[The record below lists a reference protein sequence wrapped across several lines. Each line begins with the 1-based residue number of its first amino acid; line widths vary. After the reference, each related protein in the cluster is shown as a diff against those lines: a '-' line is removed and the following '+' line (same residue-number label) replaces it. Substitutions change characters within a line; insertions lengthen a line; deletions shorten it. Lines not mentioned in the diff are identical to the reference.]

1 MRAKYRLFLV
11 MMMTSCVALPSSRAQ
26 STTTSAEVHTEAGLH
41 RVFFRVPQ
49 GIIRVNYPD
58 DMAVGDS
65 ISGTVYTEPAGKTQK
80 EQDKN
85 SGELSGY
92 VIEKEGQKTPASE
105 KRFQWLVPAKAAGG
119 LSAVLL
125 RDRRGTV
132 VARSVVPVDPRPA
145 PADQGGFDLPYGAQA
160 GTFVSASVPASPE
173 PGSSVTVGGDYAPV
187 IAESPRKVVF
197 LTPQGVAGPS
207 TLRVT
212 KNGASAEVPFRS
224 LRLELG
230 ATKRALFSG
239 ETATITASI
248 YGLQGSKEP
257 TWVVITNHSPSV
269 VNLAGGAVQQIVIQ
283 PNEIQVDGTFQLTR
297 VLTGEMGGAYNITVL
312 VTRPPSSQLPLRRLA
327 DRTIERWSQTNN
339 IPVSP
344 EARSLITSG
353 IDEARPRLDEFL
365 MAQMVLLADP
375 VSVMDW
381 LVRDYCF
388 DLRDL
393 RLRSAGSA
401 ARQISRRGVSGNA
414 FLQQPAVSFAIV
426 ASDVHGFSFVRY
438 LARLL
443 ARLTPSQAVGDLIV
457 TSEPTN
463 QMITIDAASGQ
474 DYFTARSFV
483 VSVGAHAV
491 SVGPCKEV
499 VSVNAYQKATMSC
512 PHH

>member
-1 MRAKYRLFLV
+1 MRTEYRLSLV
-11 MMMTSCVALPSSRAQ
+11 LVIASCVVPPSFRAQ
-26 STTTSAEVHTEAGLH
+26 STAEVHSESGLH
-41 RVFFRVPQ
+41 RVLFHVPQ

-58 DMAVGDS
+58 DLAVGDT
-65 ISGTVYTEPAGKTQK
+65 ISGTVYTEPMGKTQK

-92 VIEKEGQKTPASE
+92 VIGKEGQKTPVSE
-105 KRFQWLVPAKAAGG
+105 KRFQWLVPAKLVGG
-119 LSAVLL
+119 LTPVLL
-125 RDRRGTV
+125 LDRRGTV
-132 VARSVVPVDPRPA
+132 VARSVVPVDSTPA
-145 PADQGGFDLPYGAQA
+145 PTDQGGFDLPFGGQA
-160 GTFVSASVPASPE
+160 GTFMSASVPASPE
-173 PGSSVTVGGDYAPV
+173 PGSSVTVGGENAPV

-197 LTPQGVAGPS
+197 LTPHGVAGPS

-212 KNGASAEVPFRS
+212 KNGAFSEVPYRS
-224 LRLELG
+224 LGLEVG
-230 ATKRALFSG
+230 ATKRVLMSG
-239 ETATITASI
+239 EMATITAIIS
-248 YGLQGSKEP
+248 GLEGSKEP

-283 PNEIQVDGTFQLTR
+283 PTEIQLDGTFQLTR
-297 VLTGEMGGAYNITVL
+297 ALTGEMGGAYNITVV
-312 VTRPPSSQLPLRRLA
+312 VTRPASSQLPLQRLA
-327 DRTIERWSQTNN
+327 DRTIDRWSQTNK

-344 EARSLITSG
+344 EARSLIASG

-393 RLRSAGSA
+393 RLRSTGAA
-401 ARQISRRGVSGNA
+401 ARPISRRGVLGNA
-414 FLQQPAVSFAIV
+414 FLQQPAVSFSIV
-426 ASDVHGFSFVRY
+426 ASDVRGFSFVQF
-438 LARLL
+438 LGRLL

-463 QMITIDAASGQ
+463 QMITIDLASGQ

-483 VSVGAHAV
+483 VSVGAHTV
-491 SVGPCKEV
+491 SVASCREV
-499 VSVNAYQKATMSC
+499 VRVNAYQKVTMNC
-512 PHH
+512 PRR